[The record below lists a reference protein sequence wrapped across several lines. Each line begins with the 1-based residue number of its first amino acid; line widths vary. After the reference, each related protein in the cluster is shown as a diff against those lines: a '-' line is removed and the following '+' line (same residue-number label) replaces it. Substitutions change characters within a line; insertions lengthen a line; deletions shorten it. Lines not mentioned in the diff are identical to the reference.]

1 MQIKHKKLYPL
12 PLLLALQSAF
22 AATPPPPGFT
32 IGAGSVVNTG
42 QTIGSA
48 TNTDNT
54 ANVNGTISVSNG
66 DPAIT
71 VTTGNGGIVTINNNG
86 TIENTNGDENARGI
100 YSKNNSNT
108 LVINNAA
115 GATISAVGDDAIKAG
130 KAGAKVTIT
139 NEGTIWQKGM
149 GVDAG
154 QALDLADVAAMG
166 STLVNGSATNSAA
179 LIRADG
185 ADAINPASN
194 MAITNYGTIISNGMV
209 NTKCREAVAGNG
221 ACDSPK
227 ATSPADA
234 IDVDKNTGVTVEN
247 YGIISGSR
255 HGITADNEVQV
266 TNYAGGQI
274 IGRNGSGV
282 GSDGTA
288 TVTNYGLISGRYA
301 GAGNV
306 YDHTLGGTLT
316 GVSPS
321 INDGDGDGVDIDG
334 VGTIINYGRIEGT
347 GGGGSDADGN
357 PNAGDG
363 IAMGGG
369 TITNHAGASIWG
381 KSNGIL
387 IDDGANGTATA
398 SGRGTSS
405 AAPAA
410 AVITNDGSIT
420 GDQGVAIGLVG
431 NFDDKIINGV
441 TGVITGGANTVRVD
455 QLRSTTPGAAIQ
467 MGGGN
472 DELDNHGRIEGKNGM
487 AIDMGDGDDT
497 LRLFAG
503 SIIIGT
509 VDGGSGTNLLETNG
523 TQIFTAG
530 QFRNFQNL
538 TVNSGSTT
546 FNYDAGNFGKVQIA
560 AGGSLRVNGS
570 FGTSGDLTVNGTLQ
584 APVTGPVR
592 TTSIGGNYLQGA
604 SGVLETRIGGAGN
617 DRLSVAQT
625 ATLSA
630 GATIRPLLS
639 GYVNDGA
646 SFTILDAGTL
656 ATTATAL
663 NVDSKSAFLSYSVQQ
678 QGNDLVLVAH
688 RSQSLTSML
697 PQGQAGVLP
706 GLLGLFNTDSQSA
719 INLVNA
725 FEALPD
731 AGAVRNAVSQLAP
744 QNNAAMQSVSTVAQN
759 SVFSSFGNRIDA
771 ARDGGAVAMAGN
783 TGLAGGDAAG
793 GRFWLQGLAALGT
806 QRARAGAN
814 GFNLNAQ
821 GLDLGFEADLNA
833 RDMVGVSA
841 GYTEAGNDGRDAA
854 DGDNG
859 QVKSV
864 HAGGYFSRT
873 ERNYTL
879 DASVVLSIN
888 RNYSQR
894 LVAFP
899 GFSDMLSASY
909 SGYQIGTRVEY
920 GIPFTLNGSW
930 SGRAL
935 VGARLSH
942 LDNDGY
948 AETGGLAAQR
958 VGSSSAN
965 STQSVLGVEFTD
977 RMDTATSTTLRARYL
992 HEFSDTPAIDATFVN
1007 GGPAFRTDGVQPGRD
1022 ALELGIGFRKS
1033 TAQGTVI
1040 SVGYDLEVRDRYLGH
1055 QLTAR
1060 AMWHF

>member
-1 MQIKHKKLYPL
+1 MHLKHKSLYPL
-12 PLLLALQSAF
+12 PLLLALQSAY
-22 AATPPPPGFT
+22 AAPVVPPGFT
-32 IGAGSVVNTG
+32 IDTGTVATTG
-42 QTIGSA
+42 QSIGSSA
-48 TNTDNT
+48 TTDNT
-54 ANVNGTISVSNG
+54 ATVNGSISVTDG
-66 DPAIT
+66 TPAIT
-71 VTTGNGGIVTINNNG
+71 VTTGNGGTVTINNQG
-86 TIENTNGDENARGI
+86 IIENTNGDENARGI
-100 YSKNNSNT
+100 YSKNNNNT

-115 GATISAVGDDAIKAG
+115 GAIISAVGDDAVKAG
-130 KAGAKVTIT
+130 KAGAKVII
-139 NEGTIWQKGM
+139 NNQGTIWQKGT

-166 STLVNGSATNSAA
+166 STLTNGSATNSAA

-194 MAITNYGTIISNGMV
+194 MAIVNYGTIITNGLV
-209 NTKCREAVAGNG
+209 NTKCREAVPGNG

-234 IDVDKNTGVTVEN
+234 IDVDKNTGVSVDN
-247 YGIISGSR
+247 FGVISGSR
-255 HGITADNEVQV
+255 HGITADNAVEVI
-266 TNYAGGQI
+266 NRAGGQI

-334 VGTIINYGRIEGT
+334 VGTINNYGRIEGL

-369 TITNHAGASIWG
+369 TINNAVGASIWG

-410 AVITNDGSIT
+410 AVITNNGTIT

-431 NFDDKIINGV
+431 NFDDTIVNNA

-472 DELDNHGRIEGKNGM
+472 DQLDNHGRIEGKNGM

-503 SIIIGT
+503 SVIIGT
-509 VDGGSGTNLLETNG
+509 VDGGSGTNLLETND
-523 TQIFTAG
+523 TQTFSSG

-538 TVNSGSTT
+538 HVNSGITT
-546 FNYDAGNFGKVQIA
+546 FNYDVGTLGTVQIA
-560 AGGSLRVNGS
+560 AGASLRVNGS

-584 APVTGPVR
+584 APVSGPMR
-592 TTSIGGNYLQGA
+592 TTGIGGNYAQGA
-604 SGVLETRIGGAGN
+604 GGVLETRVGGSGN
-617 DRLSVAQT
+617 DRLSVAHT

-646 SFTILDAGTL
+646 TFTILDAGSL
-656 ATTATAL
+656 TATAAGL
-663 NVDSKSAFLSYSVQQ
+663 TVDSDAAFLHYSVQQ

-688 RSQSLTSML
+688 RSQSLASML
-697 PQGQAGVLP
+697 PQGQVGVLP
-706 GLLGLFNTDSQSA
+706 GLLGLFNAGSQSA

-731 AGAVRNAVSQLAP
+731 AGAVSNAVSQLAP
-744 QNNAAMQSVSTVAQN
+744 QNNVAMQSVSTAAQN

-771 ARDGGAVAMAGN
+771 ARDGSSVVMAGG

-793 GRFWLQGLAALGT
+793 GRFWLQGLAAVGT
-806 QRARAGAN
+806 QRARAGSN
-814 GFNLNAQ
+814 GYNLNAQ

-833 RDMVGVSA
+833 RDTFGVSA
-841 GYTEAGNDGRDAA
+841 GYTEAGNDGRDAG

-859 QVKSV
+859 QVKSM
-864 HAGGYFSRT
+864 HFGGYFSRT
-873 ERNYTL
+873 ECNYTL
-879 DASVVLSIN
+879 DASVVLSLN
-888 RNYSQR
+888 HNYSQR
-894 LVAFP
+894 VVAFP
-899 GFSDMLSASY
+899 GFADRLSAGY
-909 SGYQIGTRVEY
+909 AGYQIGTRVEY
-920 GIPFTLNGSW
+920 GVPFTLNTSW
-930 SGRAL
+930 SGRVL

-942 LDNDGY
+942 LENDGY
-948 AETGGLAAQR
+948 AEAGGLAAQQI
-958 VGSSSAN
+958 GSASAN

-977 RMDTATSTTLRARYL
+977 RMDTVTSTTLRARYL
-992 HEFSDTPAIDATFVN
+992 HEFADTPAIDATFVN
-1007 GGPAFRTDGVQPGRD
+1007 GGPSFRTDGVQPGRD
-1022 ALELGIGFRKS
+1022 GLELGIGFRKA
-1033 TAQGTVI
+1033 TAQGTI
-1040 SVGYDLEVRDRYLGH
+1040 IAVGYDLEVRDRYLGH

-1060 AMWHF
+1060 AMWNF